1 MGVRLLLRVPPGHT
15 GKRAFLFSEPRCAT
29 GQGHSEVCGAVAIKA
44 SLDITCLLPNCPGHA
59 PLVCS
64 VSEDARLHAEAC
76 VASVGLSQE
85 TACVRPGFACSAC
98 E

>member
-1 MGVRLLLRVPPGHT
+1 MGVRLLLHVPPGHT
-15 GKRAFLFSEPRCAT
+15 GKRAFLFSEPHCAT
-29 GQGHSEVCGAVAIKA
+29 GEGHSEVCGAIAIKA
-44 SLDITCLLPNCPGHA
+44 SLDITCLPPNCPGQA

-76 VASVGLSQE
+76 VASVGLYQE
-85 TACVRPGFACSAC
+85 TACESPGFARSVC